1 MFAPQLQK
9 LGIER
14 ACAIVSEVRDATS
27 KGIWRVGVGDFRRR
41 LSIAEFRE
49 FAELAPA
56 SLPHCLRKPRIGVIG
71 EIEEGLARTDFFAH
85 EDQWNFRCQ
94 QLERHCRFED
104 FWVSKCGE
112 TFAKGAV
119 ADLVMILKK

>member
-27 KGIWRVGVGDFRRR
+27 KGIWGVGVGDFRRR

-56 SLPHCLRKPRIGVIG
+56 SFPHRLRKLGIGVIG
-71 EIEEGLARTDFFAH
+71 EIEEGLARSCFFTH
-85 EDQWNFRCQ
+85 KDKWNFRCQ
-94 QLERHCRFED
+94 QLERH
-104 FWVSKCGE
+104 
-112 TFAKGAV
+112 
-119 ADLVMILKK
+119 